1 MVGKDVYELL
11 ESLQY
16 GMLYIF
22 FAFAGGVGL
31 DYLIPVYDEKKPIN
45 EVSREVIAQALLLI
59 ATVYFVRYIV
69 KSVPIDC
76 PYPRGNSYI
85 PYKTAEFNGEM
96 MMGFVFLSSQLNMLN
111 KIDLLSK
118 QIYKLFFKEERKLQ
132 DKAEREVTL
141 LENGVAK
148 KVKIVEK
155 RFGL

>member
-1 MVGKDVYELL
+1 MVGKDVYELM
-11 ESLQY
+11 ESFQY

-22 FAFAGGVGL
+22 FAFAAGVGL
-31 DYLIPVYDEKKPIN
+31 DYLFPVYDEKKPISD
-45 EVSREVIAQALLLI
+45 VSREVIAQALLLI

-69 KSVPIDC
+69 KSVPIVF
-76 PYPRGNSYI
+76 PYPRGSYI

-118 QIYKLFFKEERKLQ
+118 QIYKLFFNEERKLQ
-132 DKAEREVTL
+132 DSAEREVTL